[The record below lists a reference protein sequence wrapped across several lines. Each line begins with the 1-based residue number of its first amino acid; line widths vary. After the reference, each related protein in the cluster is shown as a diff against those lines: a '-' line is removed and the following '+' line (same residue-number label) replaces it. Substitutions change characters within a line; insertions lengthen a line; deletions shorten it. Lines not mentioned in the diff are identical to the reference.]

1 MKERKKTMTKITD
14 HPIKGTLN
22 YNIPPVDKIYG
33 KIIKDEKGAKT
44 LKTVALIKKD
54 PENPYD
60 SYNVTVSIKL
70 KNDDIIPI
78 GELAQDSE
86 GYNAINNRPKEE
98 YYGELL
104 ITEFENK
111 KYNTRYRLS
120 FDIL

>member
-1 MKERKKTMTKITD
+1 MTKITD
-14 HPIKGTLN
+14 HPIKGILN